1 MRSPSSALS
10 CDSAESIYNL
20 LCAVQAQANADEEE
34 IKTRRLHIAN
44 CEREMERTNEE
55 IRFLSEQHE
64 EALDEVRAK
73 RLRGEEQKLRHAGA
87 VEMLQCTREEVA
99 DVVDALFACELP
111 LHPVAAA
118 AGASFEPPQESL
130 PPAMIRSATTSLK
143 EKTRAAT
150 EQRRRRVT
158 EPQRLFTAVAH
169 EANLGNDAG
178 NVFAVRFRQDAASEA
193 SSDPTNNTAIVSECT
208 VVEVVSSPSER
219 PRRKVITFNDAQLEV
234 HIEKNHSSPSSSS
247 SSTAALSEA
256 PPRRGLE
263 QQEEMRRAAV
273 VSAYGV
279 LNMKRLPRRTF
290 WQKEPR
296 PQK

>member
-1 MRSPSSALS
+1 MHSPSSALS

-99 DVVDALFACELP
+99 GVVDALFACELP

-118 AGASFEPPQESL
+118 AAGASFEPPQESL
-130 PPAMIRSATTSLK
+130 PPTMIRSATTSLK
-143 EKTRAAT
+143 EKIRAAT
-150 EQRRRRVT
+150 EQRRRQVT
-158 EPQRLFTAVAH
+158 EPQRLFTAVAQ

-178 NVFAVRFRQDAASEA
+178 NVFAVRFRQDAASET
-193 SSDPTNNTAIVSECT
+193 SSDPTNNTAIVSECA

-234 HIEKNHSSPSSSS
+234 HIEKNYSYPSSS
-247 SSTAALSEA
+247 SSTATLSEA

-263 QQEEMRRAAV
+263 QQEVMRPAAV
-273 VSAYGV
+273 VSVYGV